1 VVSLLTSCYLVYGEQ
16 ESEKPVLEIQT
27 LFNDS
32 SSLLE
37 EDPDDLLARTADP
50 FLEDPTDSASRE
62 DDSGLDELEDLL
74 RDEPELSPALL
85 DDESELMV
93 RNFFFT
99 LRSIKNVY
107 YIIKQ

>member
-37 EDPDDLLARTADP
+37 EDLDDLLSRTVEP
-50 FLEDPTDSASRE
+50 LLEDPTDQASRE
-62 DDSGLDELEDLL
+62 DDTGLDELEDLL
-74 RDEPELSPALL
+74 RDEPDLRPSLL

-93 RNFFFT
+93 RKFVFT
-99 LRSIKNVY
+99 LRSINNVY
-107 YIIKQ
+107 FV